1 MLKLIDFGSA
11 RDLGE
16 TQGSPF
22 TDYVGTRWYR
32 APELIL
38 GSKNYD
44 GSVDVYAVG
53 CILAELYLGRPIF
66 PGQNAQ
72 DQLLKIVSVLGTPS
86 REEWPMGYRL
96 CD

>member
-1 MLKLIDFGSA
+1 VLKLIDFGSA
-11 RDLGE
+11 RDLSE
-16 TQGSPF
+16 THGSPF

-72 DQLLKIVSVLGTPS
+72 D
-86 REEWPMGYRL
+86 
-96 CD
+96 